1 MSNMAAMCLAGFML
15 IVSLHLGNVAM
26 IVRHASVLL
35 LMLIQL
41 SFYTFAGDYL
51 EMRSTAL
58 SYAIYDCDWHQ
69 LPAATVRN
77 FHIILIRASI
87 PHQLTAGRFVPM
99 NMLTFKDI
107 LKSTASYLS
116 VLRVMLNE

>member
-1 MSNMAAMCLAGFML
+1 ML
-15 IVSLHLGNVAM
+15 IASLPVGDLPT
-26 IVRHASVLL
+26 IVHSASVLL

-58 SYAIYDCDWHQ
+58 AYATYNCDWYE
-69 LPAATVRN
+69 LPTGRAKD
-77 FHIILIRASI
+77 FQIIIMRAGI
-87 PHQLTAGRFVPM
+87 PHQLTAGKFVVM
-99 NMLTFKDI
+99 NMITFKDI

-116 VLRVMLNE
+116 VLRVMLDG